1 MSYKRVRQKTNKIY
15 KIVQSK
21 QQSNPASEKMHTM
34 IAHKSSFKAIKA
46 SMIKQGNDKI
56 TK

>member
-1 MSYKRVRQKTNKIY
+1 MSYKRVRQKT
-15 KIVQSK
+15 SK

-46 SMIKQGNDKI
+46 CMIKQGNDKI